1 MTERHPTAP
10 TLPPAS
16 PSPQVVYREEPVNW
30 REHWQVLVE
39 QKKLIGIITAV
50 STILA
55 LLAAFLITPI
65 YRAEVLLAPV
75 TEEKTGA
82 LGALAGQFGDLAALT
97 GVSLGNSKDKSAE
110 AIAALKSRSLAT
122 AFFKEANVLPVLFP
136 REWDA
141 EKKAWK
147 DKDDAPTDWEAYEE
161 FDEDIRFVS
170 VDRKTGLV
178 TLMIEWKDPIRAAQ
192 WANKFVNMANTR
204 LRTEAVEDAEKSIS
218 YLEKQLRVS
227 GEVEIQQ
234 SIYRLIE
241 AQTKKRMV
249 ANTREEYAFKVID
262 PAVVPEK
269 KVRPKRAL
277 IVLFGLMLGA
287 MAGVITAFTLVRIAT
302 RRTAGM

>member
-1 MTERHPTAP
+1 M
-10 TLPPAS
+10 
-16 PSPQVVYREEPVNW
+16 EEPINW
-30 REHWQVLVE
+30 REHWQLLVE
-39 QKKLIGIITAV
+39 NRKLIGIITAA

-55 LLAAFLITPI
+55 LLTAFLITPI

-75 TEEKTGA
+75 SEEKTGM
-82 LGALAGQFGDLAALT
+82 LGSLTGQFGDLAALA
-97 GVSLGNSKDKSAE
+97 GINLGSSEDKSAE

-122 AFFKEANVLPVLFP
+122 AFFKEENVLPVLFP
-136 REWDA
+136 REWNA

-178 TLMIEWKDPIRAAQ
+178 TLMIEWKDPVRAAQ
-192 WANKFVNMANTR
+192 WANKLVNMVNTR
-204 LRTEAVEDAEKSIS
+204 LRAEAVADADKSIS

-262 PAVVPEK
+262 AAVTPERK
-269 KVRPKRAL
+269 IRPKRILMIMMGFL
-277 IVLFGLMLGA
+277 IGLMLAVSVVFIRNAKGWR
-287 MAGVITAFTLVRIAT
+287 GVQTDAPQR
-302 RRTAGM
+302 